1 MAPLAGYFDQVAKI
15 AARRRTEFEQLVT
28 ALGVPRSGHAVYES
42 TPTPPALTKACD
54 VQAVLQALPTPCC

>member
-28 ALGVPRSGHAVYES
+28 ALGVPRSGLAVYES
-42 TPTPPALTKACD
+42 TPAPPALTKAD
-54 VQAVLQALPTPCC
+54 VQAVLQTLPKPCCC